1 METKTFR
8 TAKSTSKYMGKYCV
22 SYHIDNQPS
31 RVIFLESLRKVRA
44 MVVQLKEQG
53 YIEEKTSLSLAL

>member
-1 METKTFR
+1 MAMKTFR
-8 TAKSTSKYMGKYCV
+8 TAKSTSKYTAKYCV

-44 MVVQLKEQG
+44 LVAQLKEQG
-53 YIEEKTSLSLAL
+53 YSEEKTSLSLTL